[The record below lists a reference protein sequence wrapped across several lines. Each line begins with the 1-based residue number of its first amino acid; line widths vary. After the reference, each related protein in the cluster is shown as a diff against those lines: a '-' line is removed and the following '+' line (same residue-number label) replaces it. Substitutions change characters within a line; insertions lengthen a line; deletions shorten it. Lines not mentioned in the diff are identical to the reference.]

1 MEMVKVFLKE
11 LDQEAHTTRKFLA
24 LVHDDKFEWRP
35 HAKSMNMI
43 GLATHIAE
51 MHSFI
56 TLALTTEGIDF
67 AARPYEPHPI
77 KNNAELMQYFE
88 TTLADAR
95 SHLEQATE
103 DDLLPD
109 WTMRGGDVIYST
121 TSKAEVIRMALSQ
134 VIHHR
139 AQLGVYLRLLDI
151 PIPGSY
157 GPSADEMT
165 A

>member
-11 LDQEAHTTRKFLA
+11 LDQESQTTRKFLA
-24 LVHDDKFEWRP
+24 LVPEDKFKWQP
-35 HAKSMNMI
+35 HVKSMTMI
-43 GLATHIAE
+43 SLATHIAE
-51 MHSFI
+51 MASFI
-56 TLALTTEGIDF
+56 SMALTTEGIDF
-67 AARPYEPHPI
+67 ATTPYEPHPI

-109 WTMRGGDVIYST
+109 WTMRNGEVIYNT

-134 VIHHR
+134 IIHHR

-157 GPSADEMT
+157 GPSADET
-165 A
+165 F